1 MDTAVRFTGTGESC
15 TEVTDF
21 LGGPTA
27 AGHRW
32 KSCTYDGGWV
42 TTPNG
47 EQEFSPGDWIIRDG
61 AGQLR
66 VTEEP

>member
-1 MDTAVRFTGTGESC
+1 MTEAVRFTGLGPSC
-15 TEVTDF
+15 DEVTAF

-32 KSCTYDGGWV
+32 KSCTNDGGWID
-42 TTPNG
+42 TADG
-47 EQEFSPGDWIIRDG
+47 EQEFSPGDWIIRDD
-61 AGQLR
+61 AGNLR